1 MVDLSEQ
8 RPSDIPIVIL
18 DTETTGLM
26 PQMGHRVVEIGAIR
40 LENWQEVGQI
50 NSLIQPGR
58 KMDAGASRVN
68 GISDADLVGQPAFS
82 DIANDL
88 LALLDGALVVAHN
101 APFDA
106 GFVGMEYF
114 IHSFAR
120 QEDFPAFN
128 NPWLC
133 TLQMA
138 RRQFYFGRNNLGHI
152 ARQLGVRMGRS
163 HRALNDVYTTAE
175 ILKRMVH
182 DLDKRGLSTVGDL
195 LHAQGGVIYAPPPP
209 QVFLP
214 DVIRE
219 AVRDGRNLRILYLGK
234 NGESRR
240 TITPLYPTQHKG
252 SDYLVAHCHT
262 AHDQRTFKVNRILDA
277 AVI

>member
-1 MVDLSEQ
+1 MEQ
-8 RPSDIPIVIL
+8 RPSDIPIVVL
-18 DTETTGLM
+18 DTETTGLL
-26 PQMGHRVVEIGAIR
+26 PQMGHRVVEIGAVR
-40 LENWQEVGQI
+40 LENWQEVAQI

-58 KMDAGASRVN
+58 KMDGGASRVN
-68 GISDADLVGQPAFS
+68 GIYDEDLIGQPTFPAV
-82 DIANDL
+82 APEL
-88 LALLDGALVVAHN
+88 MALLDGALVVAHN

-106 GFVGMEYF
+106 GFIGMEFF
-114 IHSFAR
+114 IDSFGR
-120 QEDFPAFN
+120 QEPFPAFN

-152 ARQLGVRMGRS
+152 ARQLGVRTGRS

-175 ILKRMVH
+175 ILKRMVY

-219 AVRDGRNLRILYLGK
+219 AVRDGRTLRILYAGR

-252 SDYLVAHCHT
+252 SDYLIAHCHK
-262 AHDQRTFKVNRILDA
+262 AQDQRTFKLNRILDA
-277 AVI
+277 APF